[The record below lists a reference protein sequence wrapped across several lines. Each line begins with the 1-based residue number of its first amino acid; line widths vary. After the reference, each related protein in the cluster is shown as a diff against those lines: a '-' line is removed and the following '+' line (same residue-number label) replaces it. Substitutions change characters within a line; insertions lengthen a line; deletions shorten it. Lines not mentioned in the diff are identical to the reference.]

1 MVRSV
6 PELGRRVAEDDILT
20 AEEAA
25 RLLRVSTKTLLR
37 HAREG
42 VIPGVKV
49 GRMWRF
55 RRDDLIALL
64 SPEVASS

>member
-1 MVRSV
+1 MIHSEPRVSAPV
-6 PELGRRVAEDDILT
+6 PLDDVLT

-25 RLLRVSTKTLLR
+25 QLLKVSTKTLLR
-37 HAREG
+37 HARQG

-55 RRDDLIALL
+55 RREDLLALL
-64 SPEVASS
+64 SPAAVS

>member
-1 MVRSV
+1 MIHSEPRVRFRV
-6 PELGRRVAEDDILT
+6 PLDDVLT

-25 RLLRVSTKTLLR
+25 QLLKVSTKTLLR
-37 HAREG
+37 HARQG

-55 RRDDLIALL
+55 RREDLLALL
-64 SPEVASS
+64 SPAAVS